1 MGVEQY
7 RALFVAESEE
17 HLQIMNNA
25 VLSLEKDSGSAEILN
40 EIFRS
45 AHTLK
50 GMAATMGFEA
60 LAKLTHKMEDVL
72 DIFRTQKMSVS
83 TEVIDA
89 LFKCLDMLALL
100 LEEIKSEKE
109 MNLNVDAIIL
119 QLESVIPAISSNTN
133 SITQEEKR
141 DICLNDLERKNLV
154 NTVKEHD
161 FKIYTIDV
169 QLSPECRLKSVRV
182 FMVINKLNSL
192 GEVVKSAPSTETL
205 EQNQFGSAF
214 SLLFL
219 TKSTKRKL
227 DEALENI
234 LEVDA
239 AKIKEIKDINELLAE
254 EKSAAESVPIATVAK
269 GKKETLVKDLTQ
281 HFSFKKIQ
289 SIRVSTDRL
298 DKLMNLVGEL
308 VIAKIRIIQIALS
321 QQIQPLTEILANIDR
336 LTGQLQDEVMQARL
350 IPMAQV
356 FDRFPRMVR
365 DLARSQQKQINFE
378 ITGGEIEMDRTVLDE
393 IADPLV
399 HLLRN
404 SVDHGIELPQERKRA
419 NKSPVGTVKLIA
431 QRERTCVLVKISD
444 DGRGINLKM
453 LREIAIR
460 KGFLTEEEVNKLNDR
475 EMLNIITLPGFSS
488 AKEVTDT
495 SGRGVGMD
503 VAKMKIEALG
513 GSLSFNSE
521 LGKGS
526 EFNLKLPLTVAII
539 RAMLVSVG
547 SETYAAPIANIV
559 ETVKVAPEKIKYIE
573 KFEVINLRGE
583 VLPLVRLGKILN
595 TSVKKEAVDDRRRW
609 QEEDGNVSIVVVEST
624 GKKAGLVVDGVLGQ
638 QEVVIKSVG
647 ALLKGIKG
655 FAGATILG
663 DGRVALIL
671 DVATLVGYEEYR
683 K

>member
-154 NTVKEHD
+154 NTVKEHG

-336 LTGQLQDEVMQARL
+336 LTGELQDEVMQARL

-404 SVDHGIELPQERKRA
+404 AVDHGIELPQERKRA
-419 NKSPVGTVKLIA
+419 NKNPVGTVKLIA
-431 QRERTCVLVKISD
+431 QRERTCVLVKIGD
-444 DGRGINLKM
+444 DGQGINPKM

-671 DVATLVGYEEYR
+671 DVATLIGYEEYR

>member
-25 VLSLEKDSGSAEILN
+25 VLSLEKDPGSAEILN

-109 MNLNVDAIIL
+109 MNLNVDAVIL
-119 QLESVIPAISSNTN
+119 QLESVIPTIGSNAN
-133 SITQEEKR
+133 SITPEEKQ

-154 NTVKEHD
+154 NTVKEHG

-205 EQNQFGSAF
+205 EQNQFGGAF

-234 LEVDA
+234 LEVDTV
-239 AKIKEIKDINELLAE
+239 KIKEIKDINELLAE
-254 EKSAAESVPIATVAK
+254 EKSAAEFVPTAAVAK

-609 QEEDGNVSIVVVEST
+609 QEEDGSISIVVVESA

-647 ALLKGIKG
+647 SLLKGIKG